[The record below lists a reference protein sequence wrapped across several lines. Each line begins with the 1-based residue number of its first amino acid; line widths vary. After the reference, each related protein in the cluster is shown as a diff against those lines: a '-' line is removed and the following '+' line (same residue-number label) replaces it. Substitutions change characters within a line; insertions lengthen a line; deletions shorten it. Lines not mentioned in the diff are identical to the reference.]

1 MPLPQLT
8 VYRHDRRKRALI
20 TLAGEIDLES
30 APLVRRA
37 LAQCLSDGIRII
49 DIDLIPV
56 TFCDCSG
63 LNTFLHAAQKS
74 TEAGGTLRLHHPP
87 PTLTLILDLTGSG
100 FLLLGVPSGHLSPP
114 PGGVPAPAAPATP
127 SRRTGHIRLPLYSP
141 VMRGDRPAGQGQ
153 TRKRHDSESSIVD
166 AVRLRRVNRR
176 QAQ

>member
-37 LAQCLSDGIRII
+37 LAQCLSDGIRTI
-49 DIDLIPV
+49 DIDLTPV

-63 LNTFLHAAQKS
+63 LNAFLHAAQQS

-87 PTLTLILDLTGSG
+87 PTLGLILDLTGSG
-100 FLLLGVPSGHLSPP
+100 FLLLGVPSGHRPP
-114 PGGVPAPAAPATP
+114 PPRGVPAPAADIPPHGTHPFA
-127 SRRTGHIRLPLYSP
+127 SVLP
-141 VMRGDRPAGQGQ
+141 GD
-153 TRKRHDSESSIVD
+153 TR
-166 AVRLRRVNRR
+166 
-176 QAQ
+176 